1 MVRKNTRK
9 KRGGENQLM
18 SDFRIKLDKVEEEL
32 KDLKNTLST
41 LENKSSSLEIVEE
54 KNTNMEPI
62 METKS
67 ESIFENVN
75 EPKVESPKTNILQEN
90 ISLNGYNGLVSDIV
104 SKIRNKITQL
114 NKSTNK
120 GKYDDKIKE
129 YKSIIST
136 IQNANT
142 IDEVKSA
149 TQYKLVFKNNNL
161 MGGKTRKNN
170 KRNKNKSSK
179 K

>member
-104 SKIRNKITQL
+104 SKIRNKITKL
-114 NKSTNK
+114 NKS
-120 GKYDDKIKE
+120 
-129 YKSIIST
+129 
-136 IQNANT
+136 
-142 IDEVKSA
+142 
-149 TQYKLVFKNNNL
+149 
-161 MGGKTRKNN
+161 
-170 KRNKNKSSK
+170 
-179 K
+179 